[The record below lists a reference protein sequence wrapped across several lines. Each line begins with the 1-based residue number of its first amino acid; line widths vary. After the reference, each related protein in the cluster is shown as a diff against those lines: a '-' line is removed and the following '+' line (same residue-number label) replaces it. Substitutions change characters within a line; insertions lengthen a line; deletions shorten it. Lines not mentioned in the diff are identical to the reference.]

1 MRIDSKYLLAIAVI
15 SLVVIPVFFLD
26 SLTEQREVEYAT
38 LEELTDEE
46 TGADYTM
53 ANIYLDTTWD
63 DIDYLLHDGVF
74 LIGLIFLILGTALL
88 LRIYGRGRYI

>member
-53 ANIYLDTTWD
+53 ANIYLRSEERR
-63 DIDYLLHDGVF
+63 VE
-74 LIGLIFLILGTALL
+74 
-88 LRIYGRGRYI
+88 RV